1 MATTIIAT
9 PRFIDEVLAENVLL
23 KEGNLQDHPSPRPV
37 NGRTYRIPE
46 NYYAYKPAYVNGK
59 YRFGCY
65 LIMEDIETNELVF
78 LNPIVL
84 VKQISTIQD
93 GCSKIISSSSYIN
106 KTLMRCIY
114 EYHDNLSYGDAIK
127 YLKQIVLDAHFIYS
141 YESYIVANN
150 STEQICS
157 LNYIG

>member
-1 MATTIIAT
+1 MATTIIAS
-9 PRFIDEVLAENVLL
+9 PRLIDKTLAERVLL

-46 NYYAYKPAYVNGK
+46 NYCAYKPAYVNGK

-65 LIMEDIETNELVF
+65 LIMEDVETNELVF

-84 VKQISTIQD
+84 VKQIHTVQD
-93 GCSKIISSSSYIN
+93 GCSKIISSSSFIN
-106 KTLMRCIY
+106 KTLMRCIS
-114 EYHDNLSYGDAIK
+114 EYQGNLSYGDAID
-127 YLKQIVLDAHFIYS
+127 YLKRMVLDGHFTYS
-141 YESYIVANN
+141 CESYIVAN
-150 STEQICS
+150 STEYICS